1 MNIKTLVKQYYFLI
15 ILFTVVDFL
24 FGSGYVAF
32 MSHQGISDSSIGLIL
47 SIWSGVTLL
56 FGIPFGVVADN
67 LGRKRVMGIGF
78 LIWGIGL
85 LLFSLSTV
93 PITFGIAI
101 FLIALGLAI
110 IGQLPLSWFVSTS
123 NKLGGAEV
131 QDNAIPFAEALSKGV
146 SFCAG
151 ILFTL
156 LVVNSSGNI
165 PYYVASLLAI
175 ATGVVILTIF
185 QADSR
190 EEKKTS
196 TLISSIKDAI
206 PFLKKNTVLILFFI
220 KYFLSGIAGQLFV
233 FCWQLYMVN
242 ELKVDENKLGVIF
255 SFFVLTLALGYY
267 FTAKLGKNFNKINV
281 SLLGNVIIVISFLV
295 MFLGNSFIVFLIAS
309 LLFEFGL
316 GVEQGAN
323 LIWIQPEIREDIRAT
338 ILSLLSVILGISSLL
353 ASGIISI
360 FLSQIGF
367 RLLWIISAILAIL
380 AVILLWL
387 IKAMKSL

>member
-1 MNIKTLVKQYYFLI
+1 MNIRAIVRQYYFLVV
-15 ILFTVVDFL
+15 LFAVVDFL

-32 MSHQGISDSSIGLIL
+32 MSHWGLSDSLIGLIL

-56 FGIPFGVVADN
+56 FGIPFGVVADS

-85 LLFSLSTV
+85 LLFSLSRD
-93 PITFGIAI
+93 PLAFGIAI

-123 NKLGGAEV
+123 NKFEGSEA
-131 QDNAIPFAEALSKGV
+131 QDNAIPCAGAVSKGV

-165 PYYVASLLAI
+165 PYYVAAVLAI
-175 ATGVVILTIF
+175 FTGVVVLTIF
-185 QADSR
+185 QADSKK
-190 EEKKTS
+190 EKNTR
-196 TLISSIKDAI
+196 TLLANIKETL
-206 PFLKKNTVLILFFI
+206 PFLRKNTVLLLFFI

-233 FCWQLYMVN
+233 FCWQLHMVN
-242 ELKVDENKLGVIF
+242 ELKVAEDKLGVIF
-255 SFFVLTLALGYY
+255 SFFILTLALGYY
-267 FTAKLGKNFNKINV
+267 FTSKIGKKFNKINV
-281 SLLGNVIIVISFLV
+281 SLFGNIVILISFLMMSV
-295 MFLGNSFIVFLIAS
+295 GNSFVSFLIAS

-338 ILSLLSVILGISSLL
+338 ILSLLPVILGLASLL
-353 ASGIISI
+353 ASGVISL

-367 RLLWIISAILAIL
+367 KLLWTLSAILTALAIL
-380 AVILLWL
+380 LLGI
-387 IKAMKSL
+387 IKKII

>member
-1 MNIKTLVKQYYFLI
+1 MNIRAIVRQYYFLVV
-15 ILFTVVDFL
+15 LFAVVDFL

-32 MSHQGISDSSIGLIL
+32 MSHWGLSDSLIGLIL

-56 FGIPFGVVADN
+56 FGIPFGVVADS

-85 LLFSLSTV
+85 LLFSLSRD
-93 PITFGIAI
+93 PLAFGIAI

-123 NKLGGAEV
+123 NKFEGSEV
-131 QDNAIPFAEALSKGV
+131 QDNAIPFAGALSKGV

-165 PYYVASLLAI
+165 PYYVAAVLAI
-175 ATGVVILTIF
+175 FTGVVVLTIF
-185 QADSR
+185 QADSKK
-190 EEKKTS
+190 EKNTR
-196 TLISSIKDAI
+196 TLLANIKETL
-206 PFLKKNTVLILFFI
+206 PFLRKNTVLLLFFI

-233 FCWQLYMVN
+233 FCWQLHMVN
-242 ELKVDENKLGVIF
+242 ELKVAEDKLGVIF
-255 SFFVLTLALGYY
+255 SFFILTLALGYY
-267 FTAKLGKNFNKINV
+267 FTSKIGKKFNKINV
-281 SLLGNVIIVISFLV
+281 SLFGNIVILISFLMMSV
-295 MFLGNSFIVFLIAS
+295 GNSFDSFLIAS

-338 ILSLLSVILGISSLL
+338 ILSLLPVILGLASLL
-353 ASGIISI
+353 ASGVISL

-367 RLLWIISAILAIL
+367 KLLWTLSAILTALAIL
-380 AVILLWL
+380 LLGI
-387 IKAMKSL
+387 IKKII